1 MPRPCSRNSFARGT
15 VPPVNPQTP
24 APPLTPLVFGTAKQV
39 AAKHFPGIPVLP
51 MMLTGAT
58 DGRFLTA
65 AGVPTYG
72 VPGGFITADS
82 GMHGLNEHVSVA
94 ALYAQRDYLFDLIQA
109 YAATKDTQ

>member
-1 MPRPCSRNSFARGT
+1 
-15 VPPVNPQTP
+15 
-24 APPLTPLVFGTAKQV
+24 
-39 AAKHFPGIPVLP
+39 

-58 DGRFLTA
+58 DGRFLTG

-72 VPGGFITADS
+72 VPGSFLTADS